1 MDKIIAKDIVKTLK
15 GKTVL
20 NHVDLELEK
29 GLVHGFFG
37 RNRIGKD
44 DAASRRFGADRAGR
58 GLCGGIRQEPDKGA
72 CVS

>member
-37 RNRIGKD
+37 RKPIRE
-44 DAASRRFGADRAGR
+44 RRCCFAPFR
-58 GLCGGIRQEPDKGA
+58 G
-72 CVS
+72 